1 MKTRLELGANLE
13 TLTKG
18 EIKDELACQTQ
29 EIYRQFARGV
39 KYLRFG
45 PYAQTIASNA
55 FSFDGSSAGQNSS
68 LGPREGFIWSVRRI
82 LVTGLATGVTPDV
95 VNIYRGN
102 PSGVPVWQL
111 NGNSFGTTFGKGE
124 LLLLP
129 GEVLSFANSG
139 SVTATGQVTFSGD
152 ILECAAEEIFKIV

>member
-1 MKTRLELGANLE
+1 MKTKLELGAQLD
-13 TLTKG
+13 TLNRG
-18 EIKDELACQTQ
+18 ELRDELATQSQ

-45 PYAQTIASNA
+45 PYATTIASAA
-55 FSFDGSSAGQNSS
+55 FSFDGSSAGQNAQ
-68 LGPREGFIWSVRRI
+68 LGPREGFVWSVRR
-82 LVTGLATGVTPDV
+82 LVVTGLGTGTTPDV

-102 PSGVPVWQL
+102 PSGIPVWQL

-124 LLLLP
+124 LLLMP

-152 ILECAAEEIFKIV
+152 VLECAAEEIFKIV